1 MVERVVVDTDVIS
14 YVFKGHSRAADYA
27 SALDGKQIVIS
38 FMTVAELKRWAI
50 KRRWGVERL
59 AKLDQQLRQLIV
71 YPVDLDLCQKW
82 AEVMMAAER
91 IGRPMSSQD
100 AWIAATAL
108 QENLPLVTNN
118 AKDFDGISGLTVIS
132 RA

>member
-1 MVERVVVDTDVIS
+1 
-14 YVFKGHSRAADYA
+14 
-27 SALDGKQIVIS
+27 
-38 FMTVAELKRWAI
+38 
-50 KRRWGVERL
+50 
-59 AKLDQQLRQLIV
+59 
-71 YPVDLDLCQKW
+71 
-82 AEVMMAAER
+82 MMAAER